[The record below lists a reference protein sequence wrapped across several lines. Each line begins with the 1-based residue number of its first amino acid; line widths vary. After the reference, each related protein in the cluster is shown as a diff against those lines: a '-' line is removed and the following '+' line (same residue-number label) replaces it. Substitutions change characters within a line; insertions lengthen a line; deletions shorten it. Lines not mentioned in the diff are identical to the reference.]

1 MRRLAPQTRALSVLF
16 ALVLPGSATLVAG
29 CAEPKVLPPPETPKA
44 PKPLEVVPE
53 PPPDMSAVPEPKGL
67 VATGYVGRAEETA
80 KLFGRWS
87 GFPIPGARE
96 ALSAATSEE
105 LADVVDLSKSVDF
118 AVRVAGN
125 ARAPSVQVVV
135 SVPVVSIDA
144 AKTKL
149 GKYTLTPMS
158 RGATK
163 VEGLLP
169 ESRDESDEPRF
180 CILSPSPDDA
190 RARLVCGEQGAL
202 ESLEPYV
209 RRTLSR
215 VPKTFDFHADVRFAP
230 LREPI
235 EGVRRLLP
243 TLASGLFNSQGTGPR
258 TSEIIESAVGD
269 VAELALDSDTA
280 SLDVDAKPEG
290 AVAKLRYTFR
300 SHDSTLA
307 KLAVVAPSEVG
318 PPPRAVLGLPP
329 DVDMAAWSKPGDKTL
344 FDRPRKLVGGFFD
357 EALGHDLKAADRK
370 ALVDL
375 FADRFFPLLD
385 GGWVF
390 GRGYDLDALGAAQSA
405 AFGRHA
411 DEKSEAEQR
420 KNLVVQAVG
429 YSLVRVEKPA
439 AEVTAVAKTFATLAT
454 KLMKEKKG
462 KDSPSIRAAAVP
474 PKLGLPQGSSHL
486 EVVLPRPAR
495 RNDAGKVVSSPAPVI
510 CHVLVVPDDRAS
522 SPNGTWVGAGCDDKL
537 VAQRLLASRTPGTS
551 TLGSRPESK
560 ELSASASRTGFFVTP
575 RTFALAKLVDH
586 EQAGLGTLAR
596 DGLTQILVTTAT
608 EAPSA
613 DAKGGA
619 FVTTV
624 RIPRE
629 AIGST
634 VGTLLR

>member
-1 MRRLAPQTRALSVLF
+1 MRRLALQKRASAALFAFVLPGAAALSV
-16 ALVLPGSATLVAG
+16 G
-29 CAEPKVLPPPETPKA
+29 CAEPKALPPPETPKA

-53 PPPDMSAVPEPKGL
+53 PPPDLSAVPEPKGL
-67 VATGYVGRAEETA
+67 VVTGYVARVEETS
-80 KLFGRWS
+80 KLLGRWS

-96 ALSAATSEE
+96 ALGAATSEE

-125 ARAPSVQVVV
+125 ARAPSAQVVV
-135 SVPVVSIDA
+135 SIPVTSVDA
-144 AKTKL
+144 AKAKL
-149 GKYTLTPMS
+149 AKYTLTPMS
-158 RGATK
+158 RGAIK

-169 ESRDESDEPRF
+169 DAHDESDDPRF
-180 CILSPSPDDA
+180 CILSPSPDEA
-190 RARLVCGEQGAL
+190 RARLVCGEQAAL

-209 RRTLSR
+209 LRTLSR
-215 VPKTFDFHADVRFAP
+215 APKPFALHADVRFAP
-230 LREPI
+230 MREPI

-243 TLASGLFNSQGTGPR
+243 SLASGLFNSQGTGPR
-258 TSEIIESAVGD
+258 TSEIVESAVGD
-269 VAELALDSDTA
+269 VAELALDSEMA

-318 PPPRAVLGLPP
+318 PPPRAVLGLPA
-329 DVDMAAWSKPGDKTL
+329 DVDMAAWSKPGDKNL
-344 FDRPRKLVGGFFD
+344 FERPRRLVGGFFD
-357 EALGHDLKAADRK
+357 EALGQDVKAADRK

-390 GRGYDLDALGAAQSA
+390 GRGYDLDALGTAMSA

-420 KNLVVQAVG
+420 KNLIVQVVG

-486 EVVLPRPAR
+486 EVLLPRPAR
-495 RNDAGKVVSSPAPVI
+495 RNDAGKVISTPPPVV

-537 VAQRLLASRTPGTS
+537 VAQRLLAARTPGAN
-551 TLGSRPESK
+551 TLGARPESK
-560 ELSASASRTGFFVTP
+560 ELVASASRTGFFVTP
-575 RTFALAKLVDH
+575 RTFALAKLVDS
-586 EQAGLGTLAR
+586 ERAGLGTLAR

-624 RIPRE
+624 RIPKE
-629 AIGST
+629 AVGST
-634 VGTLLR
+634 AGALLR

>member
-1 MRRLAPQTRALSVLF
+1 MRRLALHKSAFAVLF
-16 ALVLPGSATLVAG
+16 AFVLPGSGALSG
-29 CAEPKVLPPPETPKA
+29 CAEPKALPPPETPKA

-53 PPPDMSAVPEPKGL
+53 PPPDLSAVAEPKGL
-67 VATGYVGRAEETA
+67 VVTGYVARVEETS
-80 KLFGRWS
+80 KLLGRWS

-96 ALSAATSEE
+96 ALAAAASEE

-135 SVPVVSIDA
+135 SVPVTSVDA
-144 AKTKL
+144 AKAKL
-149 GKYTLTPMS
+149 AKYTLTPMP

-169 ESRDESDEPRF
+169 ASHDESEEPRF
-180 CILSPSPDDA
+180 CILSPSPDEA
-190 RARLVCGEQGAL
+190 RARLVCGEQAAL

-209 RRTLSR
+209 LRTLSR
-215 VPKTFDFHADVRFAP
+215 APKTFDFHGDVRFAP

-243 TLASGLFNSQGTGPR
+243 SLASGLFNTQGTGPR

-280 SLDVDAKPEG
+280 SLDIDAKPEG
-290 AVAKLRYTFR
+290 AVAKLRYAFR

-318 PPPRAVLGLPP
+318 PPPRAVLGLPA
-329 DVDMAAWSKPGDKTL
+329 DVDMAAWSKPGDKAL
-344 FDRPRKLVGGFFD
+344 FERPRRLVGGFFD
-357 EALGHDLKAADRK
+357 EALGQDLKAGDRK

-390 GRGYDLDALGAAQSA
+390 GRGYDLDALGTAMSA
-405 AFGRHA
+405 AYGRHA
-411 DEKSEAEQR
+411 DEKTEAEQR

-439 AEVTAVAKTFATLAT
+439 AEVTAVAKTFATVAT
-454 KLMKEKKG
+454 KLLKEKKG
-462 KDSPSIRAAAVP
+462 KDLPVIRAAAVP

-486 EVVLPRPAR
+486 EVVFPRPAH
-495 RNDAGKVVSSPAPVI
+495 RNDAGKVISTPAPVV

-522 SPNGTWVGAGCDDKL
+522 SLNGTWVGAGCDDKL
-537 VAQRLLASRTPGTS
+537 VAQRLLAARTPGTS

-560 ELSASASRTGFFVTP
+560 ELAASASRTGFFVTP
-575 RTFALAKLVDH
+575 RTFALAKLVDSEH
-586 EQAGLGTLAR
+586 AGLGTLSR

-624 RIPRE
+624 RIPKE
-629 AIGST
+629 AVGST
-634 VGTLLR
+634 VGALLR